1 MFIGFIE
8 AGVPL
13 GVTFSFLIASPLI
26 NEIAV
31 GILLTYF
38 GWKITALYIGSG
50 LVIAIIVGI
59 IIGRLHLERWVEDFI
74 YEKTAGRHTGKVIK
88 LAWNSR
94 FRAAWA
100 YTKSILKKVAPYI
113 ALGVA
118 IGAFIH
124 GYAPQDLIVKVAG
137 RSNPFAVPIAV
148 AIGVPLYANTAGTIP
163 IVTSLI
169 EKGVPLGTALA
180 FMMAV
185 TALSFPEM
193 VILRRVLKKPLLAVF
208 FGTVA
213 LAIVF
218 TGYLFNAV
226 L

>member
-1 MFIGFIE
+1 M
-8 AGVPL
+8 PL

-38 GWKITALYIGSG
+38 GWKITAIYIGSG
-50 LVIAIIVGI
+50 LVIAVVVGI
-59 IIGRLHLERWVEDFI
+59 VIGRLRFEKWVEGFVFEGKSGGHTDRVV
-74 YEKTAGRHTGKVIK
+74 KLPWKMRVRTAWG
-88 LAWNSR
+88 
-94 FRAAWA
+94 
-100 YTKSILKKVAPYI
+100 YTKAIVKKVAPYI

-118 IGAFIH
+118 VGAFIH
-124 GYAPQDLIVKVAG
+124 GYAPQDLIVRVAG

-148 AIGVPLYANTAGTIP
+148 IIGVPLYANAAGTIP

-169 EKGVPLGTALA
+169 GKGVPLGTALA

-218 TGYLFNAV
+218 TGYLFNTIM
-226 L
+226 

>member
-50 LVIAIIVGI
+50 LVIAIVVGI
-59 IIGRLHLERWVEDFI
+59 IIGRLGLERWVEEFVYDG
-74 YEKTAGRHTGKVIK
+74 KGDKGSGKVIRLSWK
-88 LAWNSR
+88 SR
-94 FRAAWA
+94 FGVAWA
-100 YTKSILKKVAPYI
+100 YTKGILKKVAPYI

-213 LAIVF
+213 IAIIL
-218 TGYLFNAV
+218 TGYLFN
-226 L
+226 LII